1 MPKDGITRAG
11 VSTLGTVLWLA
22 LGVASAPPMAGAQ
35 DAVPAT
41 AGAQDIAPATAAAES
56 EDPTAPA
63 ASAESEDAVSPG
75 DSLPAQ
81 DAASQGP
88 KNVMARRNEIDAKAK
103 VALDDLLSQHEAARK
118 LFDQAA
124 GYAVFTVTKAGF
136 FVTGASGTGVAV
148 DKRSGRRTYMRMGSG
163 GIGIGVGAQRYSL
176 VILFQGQ
183 EQVDRFVRGGFNAK
197 TTAEAAAGQA
207 GAAASSSFVEGIA
220 IYQLTSKGLM
230 AQADVSGTRF
240 WPIDELN

>member
-1 MPKDGITRAG
+1 M
-11 VSTLGTVLWLA
+11 STGA
-22 LGVASAPPMAGAQ
+22 AQDASAPAI
-35 DAVPAT
+35 DAVQE
-41 AGAQDIAPATAAAES
+41 GAAQARE
-56 EDPTAPA
+56 A
-63 ASAESEDAVSPG
+63 ASQVREAASPQ
-75 DSLPAQ
+75 DPSSQAQ
-81 DAASQGP
+81 EGASQGP
-88 KNVMARRNEIDAKAK
+88 KNVMTRRREIDAKAK
-103 VALDDLLSQHEAARK
+103 TALDDLLAQQESAGK

-148 DKRSGRRTYMRMGSG
+148 DKRTGRRTYMRMGSG
-163 GIGIGVGAQRYSL
+163 GIGIGIGAQRYSL

-183 EQVDRFVRGGFNAK
+183 EQVDRFVQGGFNAK
-197 TTAEAAAGQA
+197 TTAEAAAGQS
-207 GAAASSSFVEGIA
+207 GAAASSSFVEGVA

>member
-1 MPKDGITRAG
+1 MPKQGTMGAG
-11 VSTLGTVLWLA
+11 VLA
-22 LGVASAPPMAGAQ
+22 LGAILWLGVGLGLGAARAQSGPASPADAEGASL
-35 DAVPAT
+35 
-41 AGAQDIAPATAAAES
+41 AEGR
-56 EDPTAPA
+56 
-63 ASAESEDAVSPG
+63 AS
-75 DSLPAQ
+75 PAQ
-81 DAASQGP
+81 EGAAQAQEAGRGP
-88 KNVMARRNEIDAKAK
+88 KNVIARRNEIDAKAK
-103 VALDDLLSQHEAARK
+103 ETLDSLLAQHESARK

-148 DKRSGRRTYMRMGSG
+148 DKRSGRRTYMRLGSG
-163 GIGIGVGAQRYSL
+163 GIGIGIGAQRYSL

-183 EQVDRFVRGGFNAK
+183 EQIDRFVLGGFNAK
-197 TTAEAAAGQA
+197 TTAEAAAGQS

-230 AQADVSGTRF
+230 AQADISGTRF

>member
-1 MPKDGITRAG
+1 L
-11 VSTLGTVLWLA
+11 TLGAILWLA
-22 LGVASAPPMAGAQ
+22 IGAAAAQ
-35 DAVPAT
+35 DAAVPAT
-41 AGAQDIAPATAAAES
+41 DAVQEGAAQAREAAAQVQEPASQLQEPAPEAQDRASQAREPASS
-56 EDPTAPA
+56 E
-63 ASAESEDAVSPG
+63 
-75 DSLPAQ
+75 AQ
-81 DAASQGP
+81 GGASQGP
-88 KNVMARRNEIDAKAK
+88 KNVIARRNEIDARGKM
-103 VALDDLLSQHEAARK
+103 ALDDLLAQHESARK

-148 DKRSGRRTYMRMGSG
+148 DKRTGHRTYMRMGSG
-163 GIGIGVGAQRYSL
+163 GIGIGIGAQRYSL

-197 TTAEAAAGQA
+197 TTAEAAAGQS
-207 GAAASSSFVEGIA
+207 GAAASSSFVQGVA